1 MIAITRDRMTVALA
15 LVIPTVGL
23 AYSTAG
29 AFLGVDRSAAAWVMA
44 LGVLV
49 VTATVAANT
58 IRRPH
63 PPVVTRR
70 IPVNLGRPVTTPS
83 YVVDVSRPS
92 TPWSWRAVLLAPLE
106 LLVVAWSVPVVILL
120 IAAPI
125 GLTIAA
131 LLWLGRLMVRLS

>member
-1 MIAITRDRMTVALA
+1 MMAITQGRMNVGLTLA
-15 LVIPTVGL
+15 LPTVGL

-29 AFLGVDRSAAAWVMA
+29 GSLGFDRSAAGLIA

-49 VTATVAANT
+49 VTAAVAANT
-58 IRRPH
+58 LRSPH
-63 PPVVTRR
+63 PLVVSR
-70 IPVNLGRPVTTPS
+70 PLPENVGRPVTTPS

-92 TPWSWRAVLLAPLE
+92 PPWSWRSVLLAPFE

-125 GLTIAA
+125 GLALAA
-131 LLWLGRLMVRLS
+131 LLWLGRLMVRL

>member
-29 AFLGVDRSAAAWVMA
+29 AFLGFDRSAAAWVMA

-49 VTATVAANT
+49 VTATVAADT
-58 IRRPH
+58 IRLPH
-63 PPVVTRR
+63 PVLVTPRS
-70 IPVNLGRPVTTPS
+70 PENLGRPVTTPS

-92 TPWSWRAVLLAPLE
+92 TSWSWRAVLLAPLE

-125 GLTIAA
+125 GLAIAVF
-131 LLWLGRLMVRLS
+131 LWLGRFMVRL

>member
-1 MIAITRDRMTVALA
+1 MTVALA

-29 AFLGVDRSAAAWVMA
+29 AFLGFDRSAAAWVMA

-49 VTATVAANT
+49 VTATVAADT
-58 IRRPH
+58 IRLPH
-63 PPVVTRR
+63 PVLVTRR
-70 IPVNLGRPVTTPS
+70 IPENLGRPVTTPS

-92 TPWSWRAVLLAPLE
+92 TSWSWRAVLLAPLE

-125 GLTIAA
+125 GLAIAVF
-131 LLWLGRLMVRLS
+131 LWLGRFMVRL

>member
-44 LGVLV
+44 FGVLV

-63 PPVVTRR
+63 PVLVTRR
-70 IPVNLGRPVTTPS
+70 IPENLGRPVTTPS

-92 TPWSWRAVLLAPLE
+92 TPWSWRAVLLAPFE

-125 GLTIAA
+125 GLAIAVF
-131 LLWLGRLMVRLS
+131 LWLGRFMVRL

>member
-1 MIAITRDRMTVALA
+1 MMAITQGRMTVALA
-15 LVIPTVGL
+15 LVIPAAGL
-23 AYSTAG
+23 ADATAG
-29 AFLGVDRSAAAWVMA
+29 ASLGFDPSAAGWVVA

-63 PPVVTRR
+63 PLRVTRR
-70 IPVNLGRPVTTPS
+70 IPENLGRPVTTPS

-92 TPWSWRAVLLAPLE
+92 TPWSWRAVLLAPFE
-106 LLVVAWSVPVVILL
+106 LLVVAWSVPVLILL

-125 GLTIAA
+125 GLAIAA

>member
-1 MIAITRDRMTVALA
+1 MIAITQDRMTVALA

-23 AYSTAG
+23 AYSIAG
-29 AFLGVDRSAAAWVMA
+29 AFLGFDRSAAAWVMA

-63 PPVVTRR
+63 PLVVTRR

-92 TPWSWRAVLLAPLE
+92 TTWSWRAVLLAPLE

>member
-29 AFLGVDRSAAAWVMA
+29 AFLGFDRSAAAWVMA

-58 IRRPH
+58 IRPPH
-63 PPVVTRR
+63 PVLVTRR
-70 IPVNLGRPVTTPS
+70 IPENLGRPVTTPS

-92 TPWSWRAVLLAPLE
+92 TTWSWRAVLLAPLE

-125 GLTIAA
+125 GLAIAVF
-131 LLWLGRLMVRLS
+131 LWLGRLMVRL

>member
-1 MIAITRDRMTVALA
+1 MIAITQTRMTVALA

-29 AFLGVDRSAAAWVMA
+29 ASLGLDRSTAGWVMA
-44 LGVLV
+44 LGVLL

-58 IRRPH
+58 IPRPR
-63 PPVVTRR
+63 PLLVTRR
-70 IPVNLGRPVTTPS
+70 IPANVGRPVTTPS

-92 TPWSWRAVLLAPLE
+92 TPWSWRAGLLAPLE

-125 GLTIAA
+125 GLAIAA
-131 LLWLGRLMVRLS
+131 LHWLGRLMVRWS

>member
-1 MIAITRDRMTVALA
+1 MMAITQGRMTVALA
-15 LVIPTVGL
+15 LLIPAVGL

-29 AFLGVDRSAAAWVMA
+29 VSLGFDPSAAAWVMA
-44 LGVLV
+44 LGVLL

-58 IRRPH
+58 IRRPY
-63 PPVVTRR
+63 PLVVTRR
-70 IPVNLGRPVTTPS
+70 IPENLGRPLTTPS

-92 TPWSWRAVLLAPLE
+92 TTWSWRAVLLAPLE

-125 GLTIAA
+125 GLAIAA
-131 LLWLGRLMVRLS
+131 LLWFGRLMVRL

>member
-29 AFLGVDRSAAAWVMA
+29 AFLGFDRSAAAWVMA

-49 VTATVAANT
+49 VTATVAADT
-58 IRRPH
+58 IRHPH
-63 PPVVTRR
+63 PVLVTRR
-70 IPVNLGRPVTTPS
+70 IPENLGRRVTTPS
-83 YVVDVSRPS
+83 HVVDVSHSS

-125 GLTIAA
+125 GLAIAVF
-131 LLWLGRLMVRLS
+131 LWLGRLMVRL

>member
-29 AFLGVDRSAAAWVMA
+29 AFLGFDRSAAAWVMA

-49 VTATVAANT
+49 VTATVAADT

-63 PPVVTRR
+63 PVLVTRR
-70 IPVNLGRPVTTPS
+70 IPENLGRPVTTPS

-92 TPWSWRAVLLAPLE
+92 TPWSWRTVLLAPFE

-125 GLTIAA
+125 GLAIAVF
-131 LLWLGRLMVRLS
+131 LWLGRLMVRL

>member
-29 AFLGVDRSAAAWVMA
+29 AFLGFDRSAAAWVMA

-58 IRRPH
+58 IRPPH
-63 PPVVTRR
+63 PVLVTRR
-70 IPVNLGRPVTTPS
+70 IPENLGRPVTTPS

-92 TPWSWRAVLLAPLE
+92 TPLSWRAVLLAPFE

-125 GLTIAA
+125 GLAIGVF
-131 LLWLGRLMVRLS
+131 LWLGRLMVRL

>member
-29 AFLGVDRSAAAWVMA
+29 AFLGFDRSAAAWVMA

-58 IRRPH
+58 IRPPH
-63 PPVVTRR
+63 PVLVTRR
-70 IPVNLGRPVTTPS
+70 IPENLGRPVTTPS

-92 TPWSWRAVLLAPLE
+92 TSWSWRAVLLAPLE

-125 GLTIAA
+125 GLAIAVF
-131 LLWLGRLMVRLS
+131 LWLGRLMVRL

>member
-44 LGVLV
+44 FGVLV

-63 PPVVTRR
+63 PVLVTRR
-70 IPVNLGRPVTTPS
+70 IPENLGRPVTTPS

-92 TPWSWRAVLLAPLE
+92 TPWSWRAVLLAPFE

-125 GLTIAA
+125 GLAIGVF
-131 LLWLGRLMVRLS
+131 LWLGRLMVRL